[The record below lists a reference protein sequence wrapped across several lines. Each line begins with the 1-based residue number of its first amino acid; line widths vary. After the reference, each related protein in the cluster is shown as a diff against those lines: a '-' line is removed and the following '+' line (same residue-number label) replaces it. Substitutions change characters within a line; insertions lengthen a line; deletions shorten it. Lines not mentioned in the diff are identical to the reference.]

1 MIDRVTEYAKKT
13 IDENKMGELH
23 ILACKRHLED
33 LKRQGTK
40 EFPYVWN
47 PEKSERILQYAE
59 TLTIGEGFEKKQVKL
74 VGGQIFDFGCPFR
87 MVKIKW

>member
-13 IDENKMGELH
+13 IDEGIMGELH

-40 EFPYVWN
+40 DFTYICN
-47 PEKSERILQYAE
+47 AE
-59 TLTIGEGFEKKQVKL
+59 N
-74 VGGQIFDFGCPFR
+74 
-87 MVKIKW
+87 